1 MDSLTAARA
10 QMELSLAFHMVF
22 AALAVGLPPLM
33 LGAEAM
39 HLRTGKPHYLA
50 LAKTWSKAAALL
62 FVIGAV
68 SGTALSF
75 ELGLLWPRFM
85 RLAGPVIGPAFA
97 LEGFAFFLEAIFVG
111 LYLYGW
117 NRLTPKQHFLCG
129 LPVAFFGMLSGV
141 LVVGANAWMQA
152 PRGFLRIEHGVAIG
166 VDPWATFRN
175 PAWPQMAL
183 HSTLSCYVA
192 VGFLVAG
199 VYAVSMLRGRR
210 DAYVKSA
217 LSIAMALGTLAAVL
231 QPLSG
236 DRAAKAVAVNNP
248 AKLAAMEA
256 HFETSRGA
264 PLLIGGIP
272 DPAHERVDY
281 AIRIPRAL
289 SFLAHGDFDAEVTG
303 LHDVPADERPNVILC
318 HFAFQTMVFGG
329 MACLGAGALFQLA
342 RWRGRRRRRDAV
354 APVAPG
360 APGAPASHHAKW
372 LLWCVALVSPLG
384 VLALEAGWIV
394 TEAGRQPWV
403 IYKVMRTRD
412 AVTPVADVALTFWSF
427 GALYVGLAIVLI
439 ALLRRLA
446 HGQTE
451 HDDDPP
457 PASQQSKSTSAEAR
471 A

>member
-39 HLRTGKPHYLA
+39 HLRTGKAHYLA

-117 NRLTPKQHFLCG
+117 DRLTPRQHFLCG

-152 PRGFLRIEHGVAIG
+152 PRGFLRIEHGAAIG
-166 VDPWATFRN
+166 VDPLATFRN

-217 LSIAMALGTLAAVL
+217 LSIAMALGTVAAVL

-281 AIRIPRAL
+281 AIRVPRAL

-303 LHDVPADERPNVILC
+303 LHDVPADERPNVVLC

-329 MACLGAGALFQLA
+329 MACLGVGALFQLA
-342 RWRGRRRRRDAV
+342 RWRGRRRALDVLDMSDPRVTRR
-354 APVAPG
+354 
-360 APGAPASHHAKW
+360 AKW
-372 LLWCVALVSPLG
+372 LVWCVALVSPLG

-412 AVTPVADVALTFWSF
+412 AVTPVADVALTFWTF

-446 HGQTE
+446 HGATG
-451 HDDDPP
+451 DPHQEAES
-457 PASQQSKSTSAEAR
+457 ASASSEA
-471 A
+471 

>member
-1 MDSLTAARA
+1 MDALTAARA
-10 QMELSLAFHMVF
+10 QMELSLGFHMVF
-22 AALAVGLPPLM
+22 AALAIGLPPLM
-33 LGAEAM
+33 LAAEAL
-39 HLRTGKPHYLA
+39 HLRTGRAHYLA

-85 RLAGPVIGPAFA
+85 QLAGPIVGPAFA

-117 NRLTPKQHFLCG
+117 ERLTPRQHFLCG

-152 PRGFLRIEHGVAIG
+152 PRGFLRIERGVALG
-166 VDPWATFRN
+166 VEPLALFRN

-183 HSTLSCYVA
+183 HSTLACYVS

-199 VYAVSMLRGRR
+199 VYAVAMLRGRR
-210 DAYVKSA
+210 DPYVKSA
-217 LSIAMALGTLAAVL
+217 LSLAMALGTLAAVL

-256 HFETSRGA
+256 HFETARGA
-264 PLLIGGIP
+264 PLLIGGVP
-272 DPAHERVDY
+272 DPAHERVDF
-281 AIRIPRAL
+281 ALRVPRAL
-289 SFLAHGDFDAEVTG
+289 SFLAHGDLDAEVIG
-303 LHDVPADERPNVILC
+303 LHDVPLDERPNVLIC
-318 HFAFQTMVFGG
+318 HFAFQVMVFGG
-329 MACLGAGALFQLA
+329 MGCLGAGALYQLV
-342 RWRGRRRRRDAV
+342 RWRTRRRARA
-354 APVAPG
+354 AGG
-360 APGAPASHHAKW
+360 ASRPLPPRW
-372 LLWCVALVSPLG
+372 LLWVVALASPLG

-403 IYKVMRTRD
+403 VYRILRTRD
-412 AVTPVADVALTFWSF
+412 AVTPVADVALTFWGF
-427 GALYVGLAIVLI
+427 GALYVGLALGLIV
-439 ALLRRLA
+439 LLRRLA
-446 HGQTE
+446 H
-451 HDDDPP
+451 DDVDHEAAE
-457 PASQQSKSTSAEAR
+457 PAPAR
-471 A
+471 APNAPHATRSGA